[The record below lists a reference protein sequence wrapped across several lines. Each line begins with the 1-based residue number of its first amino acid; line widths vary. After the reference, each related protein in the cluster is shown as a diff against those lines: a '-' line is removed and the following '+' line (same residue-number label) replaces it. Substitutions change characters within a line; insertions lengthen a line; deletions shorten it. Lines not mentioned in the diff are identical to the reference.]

1 MGDKGLQM
9 LDESGK
15 VVEDAFDEL
24 SAIFSETE
32 IPIPG
37 DEFTGEIAEGSEE
50 EVKVEEK
57 EEEKPEL
64 KKAEEEVVELEE
76 KEADLEEKV
85 DASKEE
91 RTADQDLQAELR
103 ATRKQLAI
111 MKAQV
116 ERLLRK
122 GKDGKKEAESE
133 DEDEEFNELEQRVKE
148 VEEEELSDIEV
159 YQKELNNISTSKG
172 EVLETLVATMAL
184 NPKYADIEDVCT
196 RQNFDDIFEAAALD
210 LVEKEGGDVAT
221 AQLAIELNVW
231 KKANPYAY
239 MYDIIKKYHPN
250 FAETKAV
257 VEPKEEKKEK
267 VKEKKPAE
275 APLSALDIS
284 RGGGD
289 KKAGEWTAEKIDNL
303 SETEL
308 SKVPKDIY
316 EMYLRGDLDK

>member
-9 LDESGK
+9 LDGSGN
-15 VVEDAFDEL
+15 VVMDAFDEL

-32 IPIPG
+32 VPIPG
-37 DEFTGEIAEGSEE
+37 DEFTGEIAEEGSEE
-50 EVKVEEK
+50 EVSAEVV

-64 KKAEEEVVELEE
+64 KKVEEEVAELEE
-76 KEADLEEKV
+76 KEAVLEEKV

-91 RTADQDLQAELR
+91 RTADKELQAELR

-116 ERLLRK
+116 ERLLKK
-122 GKDGKKEAESE
+122 GKDGKKEDSD
-133 DEDEEFNELEQRVKE
+133 DEEGEEFNELAQRVEE
-148 VEEEELSDIEV
+148 VGEELSAIEV
-159 YQKELNNISTSKG
+159 YQNELNNISTSKG

-196 RQNFDDIFEAAALD
+196 RQNFDDIFEAAAMD
-210 LVEKEGGDVAT
+210 LVEKEGGDLAT

-250 FAETKAV
+250 FTETKVAV
-257 VEPKEEKKEK
+257 ETKEEKKEK

-308 SKVPKDIY
+308 SKVPKDVY